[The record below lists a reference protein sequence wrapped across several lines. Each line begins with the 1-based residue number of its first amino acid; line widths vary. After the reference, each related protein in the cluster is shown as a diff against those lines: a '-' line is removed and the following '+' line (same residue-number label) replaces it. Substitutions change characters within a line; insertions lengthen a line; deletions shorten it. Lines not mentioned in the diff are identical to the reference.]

1 MMKQSSY
8 LNSALRIALTTAALA
23 VSPMAMAQ
31 TVTVLSFDGDMVP
44 VESRTTFYG
53 QLRAQIDFHGTYRLN
68 DVPEQTFDDLM
79 LSMGCL
85 ELDSDCS
92 AIIRDV
98 IGSDYIAWGEFR
110 PDDDGEGV
118 EVALFLWNL
127 ETSVM
132 ERERVHP
139 VPEAND
145 LTTQVA
151 GLLSRSLL
159 HDSPGQLT
167 IASETPS
174 ALVFVNGE
182 LQGAAPIV
190 LENQP
195 LGRVLVRIEAPG
207 MAAREE
213 LVAVDLTP
221 GTVDW
226 ELVPAVAVREQ
237 REPRE
242 RGPGLRIASIT
253 LLGAGAVALGTGVAF
268 GTSSVATQN
277 EFNDALA
284 QPVFDL
290 AEVQLL
296 QDRGESQAG
305 MANIMIASGS
315 ALLVGG
321 VVTMVVDSLGRRSSD
336 EASDTAVFRLT
347 PSLGRRFTGVS
358 ANWQF

>member
-1 MMKQSSY
+1 MMKLSHYSQRS
-8 LNSALRIALTTAALA
+8 LRTVLTVAAMT
-23 VSPMAMAQ
+23 VSPFATAQ
-31 TVTVLSFDGDMVP
+31 TVTVLSFDGDAMP
-44 VESRTTFYG
+44 PEARTTFYG

-68 DVPEQTFDDLM
+68 DVPEQTFGDLM

-85 ELDSDCS
+85 DLDADCS

-110 PDDDGEGV
+110 PVEAGEGV

-127 ETSVM
+127 ETSQM

-139 VPEAND
+139 VPEGREV
-145 LTTQVA
+145 TTQVA

-167 IASETPS
+167 IDSDAAS

-182 LQGAAPIV
+182 LQGAPPVV
-190 LENQP
+190 LENQTI
-195 LGRVLVRIEAPG
+195 GRVLVRIEAPG

-213 LVAVDLTP
+213 LVSVDLTA
-221 GTVDW
+221 TSVDW
-226 ELVPAVAVREQ
+226 ELLPAVSVREQ
-237 REPRE
+237 RDPRD
-242 RGPGLRIASIT
+242 RGPGLRIAS
-253 LLGAGAVALGTGVAF
+253 LSMLGAGAIALGTGIAF
-268 GTSSVATQN
+268 GASSSATQN
-277 EFNDALA
+277 EFDDALA

-290 AEVQLL
+290 AEVQTL

-305 MANIMIASGS
+305 MANIMIVTGS

-321 VVTMVVDSLGRRSSD
+321 AITMIVDSLGRAD
-336 EASDTAVFRLT
+336 EPEPGSAASFRVS
-347 PSLGRRFTGVS
+347 PAIGRRYTGVT

>member
-1 MMKQSSY
+1 MKQSPY
-8 LNSALRIALTTAALA
+8 WNSALRIALTTAAMA
-23 VSPMAMAQ
+23 VSPLAMAQ
-31 TVTVLSFDGDMVP
+31 TVTVLSFDGDMMP
-44 VESRTTFYG
+44 VEARATFYG
-53 QLRAQIDFHGTYRLN
+53 QLRAQIDFSGTYRLN

-79 LSMGCL
+79 LSMGCMD
-85 ELDSDCS
+85 LDPDCS

-110 PDDDGEGV
+110 TVEAGEGV

-127 ETSVM
+127 QTSMM
-132 ERERVHP
+132 ERERVQP
-139 VPEAND
+139 IPEAGE

-167 IASETPS
+167 IESDTPS

-182 LQGAAPIV
+182 LQGAPPVV
-190 LENQP
+190 LENQT

-213 LVAVDLTP
+213 LVAIDLTP
-221 GTVDW
+221 AIADW
-226 ELVPAVAVREQ
+226 ELVPAVAIREQ
-237 REPRE
+237 REPTE

-253 LLGAGAVALGTGVAF
+253 LLGAGAIALGTGVAF
-268 GTSSVATQN
+268 GASSAATQS
-277 EFNDALA
+277 EFDDALA
-284 QPVFDL
+284 QPAFNL
-290 AEVQLL
+290 AEVQSL

-305 MANIMIASGS
+305 LANIMIASGS

-321 VVTMVVDSLGRRSSD
+321 VITMVVDSVGRQSETETS
-336 EASDTAVFRLT
+336 ETVQFRLT
-347 PSLGRRFTGVS
+347 PSLGRRFTGVT

>member
-1 MMKQSSY
+1 MNLSHYSR
-8 LNSALRIALTTAALA
+8 NALRTVLTVAAMTM
-23 VSPMAMAQ
+23 SPLAMAQ
-31 TVTVLSFDGDMVP
+31 TVTVLSFDGDVIP
-44 VESRTTFYG
+44 AEASTTFYG

-68 DVPEQTFDDLM
+68 DVPQQTFDDLM

-85 ELDSDCS
+85 ELDADCS
-92 AIIRDV
+92 AIIRDI

-110 PDDDGEGV
+110 AEQDGV

-127 ETSVM
+127 ETSQM

-139 VPEAND
+139 LPEAGE

-159 HDSPGQLT
+159 HDAPGQVT
-167 IASETPS
+167 ISSETDS

-182 LQGAAPIV
+182 LVGAPPVV

-195 LGRVLVRIEAPG
+195 IGRVLVRIEAPG

-221 GTVDW
+221 TAVDW
-226 ELVPAVAVREQ
+226 ELVPAMAVREQ

-242 RGPGLRIASIT
+242 RGPALRIASISM
-253 LLGAGAVALGTGVAF
+253 LSAGAVALGTGIAF
-268 GTSSVATQN
+268 GASSVATQN
-277 EFNDALA
+277 EFDDALA

-290 AEVQLL
+290 AEVQSL

-305 MANIMIASGS
+305 LANIMVATGS

-321 VVTMVVDSLGRRSSD
+321 VITMVVDSLGRN
-336 EASDTAVFRLT
+336 EAPESAEATSFRLS
-347 PSLGRRFTGVS
+347 PALGRRFSGVTAS
-358 ANWQF
+358 WRF